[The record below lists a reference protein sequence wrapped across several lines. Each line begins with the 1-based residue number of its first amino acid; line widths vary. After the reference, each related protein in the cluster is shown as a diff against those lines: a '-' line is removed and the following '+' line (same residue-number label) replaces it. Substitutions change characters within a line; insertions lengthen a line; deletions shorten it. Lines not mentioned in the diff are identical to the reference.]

1 MDRALIQRSR
11 HWDENMTRIAMYV
24 SATTASC
31 ERSHQTPASFG
42 TSSIMTSAR
51 TDDIRDALVPSDR
64 SRVGWDRFVGPEG
77 GLTIS
82 NGPPSLAPPATSA
95 SKACCNALSGKPGNV
110 GLEDEALKDGQEF
123 EEGGWKEH

>member
-1 MDRALIQRSR
+1 MDRALIQQSW

-51 TDDIRDALVPSDR
+51 TDDIRDTLAPSDR
-64 SRVGWDRFVGPEG
+64 SRVGWDWFVGPEG

-82 NGPPSLAPPATSA
+82 NGPPSLAPPTTSA
-95 SKACCNALSGKPGNV
+95 SKACCNALSGKPRNF
-110 GLEDEALKDGQEF
+110 GLEDEALKDGVAHQV
-123 EEGGWKEH
+123 GLGDYW